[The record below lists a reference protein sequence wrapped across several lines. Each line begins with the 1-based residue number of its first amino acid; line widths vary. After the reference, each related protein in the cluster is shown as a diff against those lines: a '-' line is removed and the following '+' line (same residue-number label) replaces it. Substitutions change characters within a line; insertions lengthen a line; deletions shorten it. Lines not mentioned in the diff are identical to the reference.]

1 MGQQMDPT
9 ALCDF
14 GITRR
19 VSFGIILSP
28 LPNMVDYWDYHV
40 FLVQMMNLLNNPP
53 NIQQIPGTMI

>member
-28 LPNMVDYWDYHV
+28 YQTWWITGIIMFFGSDDE
-40 FLVQMMNLLNNPP
+40 F
-53 NIQQIPGTMI
+53 IE

>member
-19 VSFGIILSP
+19 VSFGIIL
-28 LPNMVDYWDYHV
+28 
-40 FLVQMMNLLNNPP
+40 PP
-53 NIQQIPGTMI
+53 YQTLWITGIIMFFFGSDDEFIE